1 MNHRSDYNYLA
12 TYTDELRSQGR
23 YSFTIE
29 DLHSK
34 FNLSENAIKK
44 SLQRLKNKKAI
55 AIIRKG
61 FYVVIPPEFR
71 SKEMLPTLYF
81 VAALMKYVKREYYVS
96 LLSAASL
103 YGAAHQQPQTFF
115 VMTKK
120 PVLLPIQSKRIKIIF
135 CYKKYWGNEDI
146 VDRKIEVGYVKVSS
160 AALTALDLISY
171 YDTCGGFNRVATI
184 LQELVEVID
193 GVELASVAQRYTQV
207 ATVQRLGYLL
217 EMNLGRKDLTLELEK
232 YLKTVKTYPILL
244 RPDKQKPASMK
255 VDNCWKVVPNIEI
268 ETDL

>member
-1 MNHRSDYNYLA
+1 MNHTSDYNYLA

-34 FNLSENAIKK
+34 FDLSENAIKK
-44 SLQRLKNKKAI
+44 SLQRLKKKKAI

-71 SKEMLPTLYF
+71 SKEMLPPLHF
-81 VAALMKYVKREYYVS
+81 VAALMKYVKRDYYVS

-120 PVLLPIQSKRIKIIF
+120 PVLLPIQNNRIKIIF
-135 CYKKYWGNEDI
+135 CYKANLANEDI
-146 VDRKIEVGYVKVSS
+146 VDWKTEVGFVKVSS
-160 AALTALDLISY
+160 ASLTALDLISY
-171 YDTCGGFNRVATI
+171 YEKCGGFNGVATL
-184 LQELVEVID
+184 LQELAEVID
-193 GVELASVAQRYTQV
+193 GVELASAAERYNQV

-217 EMNLGRKDLTLELEK
+217 DIKFGRKDLTLGLEK

-244 RPDKQKPASMK
+244 RPDKQKLPSMK
-255 VDNCWKVVPNIEI
+255 VENCWKVVPNIEI